1 MGLRLV
7 MNEDEKRILD
17 DCDLE
22 IKNIKTWID
31 NNKLDSNV
39 KFLVAYAVIKASG
52 SIELVF
58 KSMINTFLSQN
69 CIDETKA
76 FLTKNIID
84 SSANPSPGIIE
95 KYLEQFDSDRKVR
108 FSDLLNGSQD
118 KGNLKSLVNLRNDI
132 AHGRTINSSINVVES
147 YFESGKE
154 ILEILEKVINNSSD
168 TPE

>member
-31 NNKLDSNV
+31 NNKFDSNV
-39 KFLVAYAVIKASG
+39 RFLVAYAVIKSSG

-58 KSMINTFLSQN
+58 KSMIHTFLSQN
-69 CIDETKA
+69 CIDETKV
-76 FLTKNIID
+76 FLAKNIIE
-84 SSANPSPGIIE
+84 SSANPSPDIIE
-95 KYLEQFDSDRKVR
+95 KYLEQFDGKRKVK

-118 KGNLKSLVNLRNDI
+118 KGNLKSLVSLRNDI

-147 YFESGKE
+147 YFESGKK
-154 ILEILEKVINNSSD
+154 ILETLEKVINDSSD
-168 TPE
+168 MLE

>member
-1 MGLRLV
+1 
-7 MNEDEKRILD
+7 MNDDEKRILD

-22 IKNIKTWID
+22 IKNIKTWIE

-39 KFLVAYAVIKASG
+39 KFLVAYAVIKTSG

-69 CIDETKA
+69 CIDETKV

-95 KYLEQFDSDRKVR
+95 KYLEQFDSHRKER

-147 YFESGKE
+147 YFESGKK
-154 ILEILEKVINNSSD
+154 ILETLEEVINNSSD

>member
-1 MGLRLV
+1 

-31 NNKLDSNV
+31 NNKFDSNI
-39 KFLVAYAVIKASG
+39 KFLVAYAVIKASS

-76 FLTKNIID
+76 FLIKNIID
-84 SSANPSPGIIE
+84 SSANPSSGIIE
-95 KYLEQFDSDRKVR
+95 KYLEQFDGRRKAR
-108 FSDLLNGSQD
+108 FSDLLKGSQD
-118 KGNLKSLVNLRNDI
+118 KGNLNSLVSLRNDI
-132 AHGRTINSSINVVES
+132 AHGRTINSSINIVES
-147 YFESGKE
+147 YFESGKK
-154 ILEILEKVINNSSD
+154 ILETLEEVINDSSD

>member
-7 MNEDEKRILD
+7 KNEDEKRILD

-31 NNKLDSNV
+31 NNKFDSNV
-39 KFLVAYAVIKASG
+39 RFLVAYAVIKSSG

-58 KSMINTFLSQN
+58 KSMIHTFLSQN
-69 CIDETKA
+69 CIDETKV
-76 FLTKNIID
+76 FLAKNIIE

-95 KYLEQFDSDRKVR
+95 KYLEQFDGKRKVK

-118 KGNLKSLVNLRNDI
+118 KGNLKSLVSLRNDI

-147 YFESGKE
+147 YFESGKK
-154 ILEILEKVINNSSD
+154 ILETLEKVINDSSD
-168 TPE
+168 MLE

>member
-31 NNKLDSNV
+31 NNKFDSNV
-39 KFLVAYAVIKASG
+39 RFLVAYAVIKSSG

-58 KSMINTFLSQN
+58 KSMIHTFLSQN
-69 CIDETKA
+69 CIDETKV
-76 FLTKNIID
+76 FLAKNIIE

-95 KYLEQFDSDRKVR
+95 KYLEQFDGKRKVK

-118 KGNLKSLVNLRNDI
+118 KGNLKSLVSLRNDI

-147 YFESGKE
+147 YFESGKK
-154 ILEILEKVINNSSD
+154 ILETLEKVINDSSD
-168 TPE
+168 MLE

>member
-1 MGLRLV
+1 

-22 IKNIKTWID
+22 IKNIKNWID
-31 NNKLDSNV
+31 SNKFDSNV
-39 KFLVAYAVIKASG
+39 KFLVAYAVIKTSG

-69 CIDETKA
+69 CIDETKV

-95 KYLEQFDSDRKVR
+95 KYLEQFDGKRKVR

-118 KGNLKSLVNLRNDI
+118 KGNLKSLVSLRNDI

-147 YFESGKE
+147 YFESGKK
-154 ILEILEKVINNSSD
+154 ILEILEEVINDSSGTTD
-168 TPE
+168 

>member
-1 MGLRLV
+1 

-31 NNKLDSNV
+31 NNKFDSNV
-39 KFLVAYAVIKASG
+39 KFLVAYAVIKTSG

-69 CIDETKA
+69 CIYETKV
-76 FLTKNIID
+76 FLEKNIID

-95 KYLEQFDSDRKVR
+95 KYLEQFDGKRRER
-108 FSDLLNGSQD
+108 FSGLLNGSQD
-118 KGNLKSLVNLRNDI
+118 KGNLKSLVSLRNDI

-147 YFESGKE
+147 YFESYFESGK
-154 ILEILEKVINNSSD
+154 KF
-168 TPE
+168 

>member
-31 NNKLDSNV
+31 NNKFDSNV
-39 KFLVAYAVIKASG
+39 KFLVAYAVIKTSG

-69 CIDETKA
+69 CIDETKV
-76 FLTKNIID
+76 FLAKNIIE

-95 KYLEQFDSDRKVR
+95 KYLEQFDGKRKVR
-108 FSDLLNGSQD
+108 FSDLLDGSQD
-118 KGNLKSLVNLRNDI
+118 KGNLKSLVSLRNDI

-147 YFESGKE
+147 YFESGKK
-154 ILEILEKVINNSSD
+154 ILETLEEVINDSSN

>member
-1 MGLRLV
+1 MELRLV

-31 NNKLDSNV
+31 SNKLDSKV

-69 CIDETKA
+69 CIDETKV
-76 FLTKNIID
+76 FLIKNITD
-84 SSANPSPGIIE
+84 SSANPSSGIIE
-95 KYLEQFDSDRKVR
+95 KYLEQFDGRRKVR

-118 KGNLKSLVNLRNDI
+118 KGNLNSLVSLRNDI
-132 AHGRTINSSINVVES
+132 AHGRPLNSSINDVES
-147 YFESGKE
+147 YFESGKK
-154 ILEILEKVINNSSD
+154 ILEILEEVINNSSD

>member
-1 MGLRLV
+1 

-31 NNKLDSNV
+31 SNKLDSKV

-69 CIDETKA
+69 CIDETKV
-76 FLTKNIID
+76 FLIK
-84 SSANPSPGIIE
+84 
-95 KYLEQFDSDRKVR
+95 KY
-108 FSDLLNGSQD
+108 
-118 KGNLKSLVNLRNDI
+118 
-132 AHGRTINSSINVVES
+132 H
-147 YFESGKE
+147 
-154 ILEILEKVINNSSD
+154 
-168 TPE
+168 

>member
-1 MGLRLV
+1 

-22 IKNIKTWID
+22 SKNIKTWID
-31 NNKLDSNV
+31 NNKFDSNV
-39 KFLVAYAVIKASG
+39 RFLVAYAVIKSSG

-58 KSMINTFLSQN
+58 KSMIHTFLSQN
-69 CIDETKA
+69 CIDETKV
-76 FLTKNIID
+76 FLAKNIIE

-95 KYLEQFDSDRKVR
+95 KYLEQFDGKRKVK

-118 KGNLKSLVNLRNDI
+118 KGNLKSLVSLRNDI

-147 YFESGKE
+147 YFESGKK
-154 ILEILEKVINNSSD
+154 ILETLEKVINDSSD
-168 TPE
+168 MLE

>member
-1 MGLRLV
+1 

-22 IKNIKTWID
+22 INNIKTWID
-31 NNKLDSNV
+31 NKNQLDSKV

-69 CIDETKA
+69 CIDETKV

-95 KYLEQFDSDRKVR
+95 KYLEQFDGKRKER
-108 FSDLLNGSQD
+108 FSDLLKDSQD
-118 KGNLKSLVNLRNDI
+118 KGNLKSLVSLRNDI
-132 AHGRTINSSINVVES
+132 AHGRTIHSSINDIES
-147 YFESGKE
+147 YFESGKK
-154 ILEILEKVINNSSD
+154 ILEILEKVINDSPD

>member
-1 MGLRLV
+1 

-31 NNKLDSNV
+31 NNKFDSNV
-39 KFLVAYAVIKASG
+39 RFLVAYAVIKSSG

-58 KSMINTFLSQN
+58 KSMIHTFLSQN
-69 CIDETKA
+69 CIDETKV
-76 FLTKNIID
+76 FLAKNIIE

-95 KYLEQFDSDRKVR
+95 KYLEQFDGKRKVK

-118 KGNLKSLVNLRNDI
+118 KGNLKSLVSLRNDI

-147 YFESGKE
+147 YFESGKK
-154 ILEILEKVINNSSD
+154 ILETLEKVINDSSD
-168 TPE
+168 MLE

>member
-1 MGLRLV
+1 

-31 NNKLDSNV
+31 NNNKFDSNV
-39 KFLVAYAVIKASG
+39 KFLVAYAVIKSSG

-58 KSMINTFLSQN
+58 KSMIHTFLSQN
-69 CIDETKA
+69 CIDETKV
-76 FLTKNIID
+76 FLAKNIIE

-95 KYLEQFDSDRKVR
+95 KYLEQFDGKRKVK

-118 KGNLKSLVNLRNDI
+118 KGNLKSLVTLRNDI
-132 AHGRTINSSINVVES
+132 AHGRAINSSINVVES
-147 YFESGKE
+147 YFESGKK
-154 ILEILEKVINNSSD
+154 ILETLEKVINDSSD
-168 TPE
+168 MLE